1 MLKWTCQSVL
11 GHLWV
16 IYSESEEREEDE
28 QKEEEGEKRKK
39 QYKAKVHHFVLCER
53 DGLTSVDSRSGL

>member
-11 GHLWV
+11 GHLCA

-28 QKEEEGEKRKK
+28 QEEEEGEKRT
-39 QYKAKVHHFVLCER
+39 KVHHFVVKLGCEG
-53 DGLTSVDSRSGL
+53 DGLTSADSRSGL

>member
-1 MLKWTCQSVL
+1 L

-39 QYKAKVHHFVLCER
+39 QYKAKVHHFVLCEG